1 MLRVC
6 RPFRSRALHRPPNT
20 QVWCCAQR
28 DHPNP
33 RDREV
38 KNACERGRA
47 KDVSRTGVAGG
58 AIVVM
63 VRKGF
68 LGNARA
74 ARRSQA
80 QLRLHGVDKR
90 RIHGSTSGRVGGA
103 ALSGAIGACGTSTSP
118 GQPADVL
125 FFRNDDPPPDKS
137 ASGCSPRAAAHGMNL
152 QPLVVGPR
160 GEAWAGLEVAKSA
173 VTRSHKQNVSRPF
186 RYTCYATWLLMNV

>member
-1 MLRVC
+1 MRFFSGYRSCSKVNVHLVSCDGTCFAAREGKRAGRVRLGGVYSRRDRCELR
-6 RPFRSRALHRPPNT
+6 RSTVGKWRHHSGTLLAF
-20 QVWCCAQR
+20 QR
-28 DHPNP
+28 KPHEARWYAPGAARRGGVHPNP

-68 LGNARA
+68 VGNARA

-90 RIHGSTSGRVGGA
+90 RIHGSTSGRFGGA
-103 ALSGAIGACGTSTSP
+103 ALSGAIGACGSYVCAT
-118 GQPADVL
+118 GPA
-125 FFRNDDPPPDKS
+125 R
-137 ASGCSPRAAAHGMNL
+137 
-152 QPLVVGPR
+152 
-160 GEAWAGLEVAKSA
+160 
-173 VTRSHKQNVSRPF
+173 
-186 RYTCYATWLLMNV
+186 

>member
-1 MLRVC
+1 M
-6 RPFRSRALHRPPNT
+6 
-20 QVWCCAQR
+20 
-28 DHPNP
+28 
-33 RDREV
+33 
-38 KNACERGRA
+38 
-47 KDVSRTGVAGG
+47 SRTGVAGG

-90 RIHGSTSGRVGGA
+90 RIHGSTSDRFGGA

-160 GEAWAGLEVAKSA
+160 GEAWAGLEVAESTGGRRLLSLLRLRVLFSLKERVLCQLRWDAGFTSCNLESPA
-173 VTRSHKQNVSRPF
+173 VLCISRG
-186 RYTCYATWLLMNV
+186 AA

>member
-1 MLRVC
+1 M
-6 RPFRSRALHRPPNT
+6 
-20 QVWCCAQR
+20 
-28 DHPNP
+28 
-33 RDREV
+33 

-63 VRKGF
+63 FRKGF
-68 LGNARA
+68 RANARA

-103 ALSGAIGACGTSTSP
+103 AFSGAIGACGTSTSP

-160 GEAWAGLEVAKSA
+160 GEAWAGLEVAESA
-173 VTRSHKQNVSRPF
+173 GGRRLLSLLRPRCGPVFSDEGYVS
-186 RYTCYATWLLMNV
+186 YAGTPVSLRFPESW